1 MLLVPPTAGLDEYG
15 AWPPLTVTLWFI
27 VMPASETMLSST
39 PATPSQ
45 LVSMILNPPKEAPRE
60 VGTGTAGVREGV
72 GRTGDGLRMRGSEGV
87 EDAESGPVWPGGG
100 AEAEEEGRPRFMR
113 FVLAIETSCGRCE
126 ESRCSMLLS
135 KRQQL
140 VLLVGNPFIFLSFA
154 VLGDRLLSA

>member
-135 KRQQL
+135 K
-140 VLLVGNPFIFLSFA
+140 GNS
-154 VLGDRLLSA
+154 SW